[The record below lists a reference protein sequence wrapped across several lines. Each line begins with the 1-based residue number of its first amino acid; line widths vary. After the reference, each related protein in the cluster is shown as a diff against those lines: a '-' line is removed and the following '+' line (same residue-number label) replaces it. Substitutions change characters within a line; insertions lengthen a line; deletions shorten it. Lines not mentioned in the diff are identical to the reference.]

1 MLRERIRHNNIS
13 FGRKYLKFKWIQE
26 NKLGAI
32 AVQSQQSSVLFKK
45 SSQKSK
51 LDRSNVSPIENGQDE
66 YKLDQNSENMSENPL
81 SSQNL
86 VEGRVSRVELLLAAV
101 KRQEEQRRIE
111 LEREQ
116 LERERRNDRWRK
128 EDREI

>member
-1 MLRERIRHNNIS
+1 
-13 FGRKYLKFKWIQE
+13 
-26 NKLGAI
+26 
-32 AVQSQQSSVLFKK
+32 
-45 SSQKSK
+45 
-51 LDRSNVSPIENGQDE
+51 
-66 YKLDQNSENMSENPL
+66 MSENPL

>member
-1 MLRERIRHNNIS
+1 
-13 FGRKYLKFKWIQE
+13 
-26 NKLGAI
+26 
-32 AVQSQQSSVLFKK
+32 
-45 SSQKSK
+45 
-51 LDRSNVSPIENGQDE
+51 
-66 YKLDQNSENMSENPL
+66 MSENPL

-116 LERERRNDRWRK
+116 LERKRRNDRWRR